1 MTISRADFL
10 AEFAEF
16 SGASTALV
24 DAKLAAALIRTPDS
38 IWDDLQDEGIK
49 YLTAHLLAL
58 SPFAREL
65 KLVQDDGTTIYSK
78 QRAELESIV
87 SSGFRVTGDTTS

>member
-1 MTISRADFL
+1 MTRSDFL

-16 SGASTALV
+16 ANASTALV
-24 DAKLAAALIRTPDS
+24 DAKLAEALRRTPER
-38 IWDDLQDEGIK
+38 IWGDMQDDGQK
-49 YLTAHLLAL
+49 YLTAHLLSL

-78 QRAELESIV
+78 QRGELERIV
-87 SSGFRVTGDTTS
+87 SMGYRVTGDTAS